1 MIQDQAIHKNQAES
15 QTKNRAESQTK
26 APAKEVTMKWTQ
38 ESLAP
43 QKLIKSPSKAQIK
56 LEDTSD

>member
-1 MIQDQAIHKNQAES
+1 MIQDQAIHKNQAVS

-26 APAKEVTMKWTQ
+26 SLAKEVTMKWTQ

-43 QKLIKSPSKAQIK
+43 QQVIKSP
-56 LEDTSD
+56 